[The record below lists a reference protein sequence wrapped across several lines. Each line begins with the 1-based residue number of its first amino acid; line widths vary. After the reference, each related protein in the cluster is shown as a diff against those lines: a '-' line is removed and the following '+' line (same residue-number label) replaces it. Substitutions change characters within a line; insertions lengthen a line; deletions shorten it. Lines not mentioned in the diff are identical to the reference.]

1 MTEQTQA
8 LDRSNLLFSR
18 DALIR
23 LIVPLII
30 EQLLLMTVGMADTV
44 MVTTAGEAAVSG
56 VSLVDNINTLI
67 IQIFSALST
76 GGAVV
81 VAQYLGR
88 QETHSA
94 KTAAKQL
101 LYAMTGIS
109 VVLMILALIFRQH
122 ILSLIFGQVEP
133 AVMDSALVYFLLTAA
148 AYPFMGIYNAGAALF
163 RAMGNSK
170 VSMINS
176 FIINVINILVN
187 AILIFG
193 FGMGAA
199 GAGIGTLVSRIAAAV
214 IIMVML
220 RHPGLTVQVDDIFH
234 FEFNGSMI
242 RRILFIG
249 IPTGMENG
257 MFQAGKLMV
266 LNLITTFG
274 TSAVAANA
282 IANSISGVINVPG
295 SAMGLAIITVIGR
308 CIGAGDTRQAVHYT
322 KLLVGCSYLSM
333 LIMGSALFFSADFL
347 VTLFNL
353 SPEAMAMASQ
363 VLKFCAIANMLFWPM
378 AFTLPNS
385 LRAAGDAVF
394 TMVVSLTTMFVCRVA
409 LSYVFACSWGLGLGL
424 LGVWLA
430 MFCDWI
436 VRAVCFLWR
445 YWRGSWKKIHVI

>member
-44 MVTTAGEAAVSG
+44 MVTTAGEATVSG

-133 AVMDSALVYFLLTAA
+133 AVYFLLTAA

-220 RHPGLTVQVDDIFH
+220 RHPGLIVQVDDIFH

-347 VTLFNL
+347 VTL

-409 LSYVFACSWGLGLGL
+409 LSYVFACSWGLGLGM